1 MRPKFFKS
9 IAISASFLM
18 FVNASAQQTGK
29 SNYDYKDVF
38 KEPFYTTNGTEFRS
52 ASGQPGPKYWQQ
64 AVNYNLNITLDD
76 TQNKFTGSAEV
87 SYTNNSPDALKFIWF
102 QLDQNLFKKDSRGS
116 SMIPTTNSRY
126 GSSSSTFDGGYT
138 IKSVKVDGKDAKY
151 TINDA
156 QMQVDFPKE
165 LKANGGNAKITIEY
179 SFVSPENGADR
190 MGVLQTKN
198 GKIFTIAQ
206 WYPRVAVYDD
216 LRGWNTI
223 PYLGPSEFYLEYGNF
238 DVSITAPNNLYVVG
252 SGELLNQ
259 KDVYT
264 AEQIKKWNEAANSEK
279 TVTIRSAAEAN
290 TATKSTGTKTWKFK
304 MNQSRDFA
312 FAASSAFILDAARI
326 NLPSGKKSLA
336 ISAYPVESDGQD
348 AWSRSTEYTK
358 ASIEHYSKQW
368 FEFPYPAAVNVAG
381 ITNGM
386 EYPGIVFC
394 EYTAKGS
401 SLWGVTDHE
410 FGHTWFPMIVG
421 SNERKHGWM
430 DEGFNTF
437 INDLSTQAFNKG
449 EYYKNPSIRNM
460 TNFLFNE
467 RLEPV
472 DTAPDNMREASI
484 GALLY
489 YKPGAALK
497 VLRDNVLGAER
508 FDKAFREYI
517 DRWAFKH
524 PAPDDFYR
532 TMENVAGEDLG
543 WFWRS
548 WIQNNWKL
556 DQAITNVKYVNN
568 DATQGAMISISNLE
582 KMAMPV
588 TMEVKYKDGT
598 TQAVNLPVDVWRRN
612 TEWTFKAPTTKEI
625 TSVSLDPKG
634 NLPDVNL
641 SNNVFKMDAAKAS
654 EKINISDYTG
664 TFSSKQAPVKF
675 VLSAD
680 GGNLMAKLGDQPAFP
695 LSYNGDNV
703 FVFEMAEISFKFAK
717 DKKSFDITQAGHTL
731 TFTKN

>member
-1 MRPKFFKS
+1 MKIKFLSSS
-9 IAISASFLM
+9 IAIAATFL
-18 FVNASAQQTGK
+18 FSTNVLAQQKG
-29 SNYDYKDVF
+29 NYDYKDVF
-38 KEPFYTTNGTEFRS
+38 KEPFYMYNGNEFRS

-102 QLDQNLFKKDSRGS
+102 QLDQNLFKKESRGS
-116 SMIPTTNSRY
+116 AMIPTTNSRY
-126 GSSSSTFDGGYT
+126 GSSDSTFEGGYT

-151 TINDA
+151 LITDA
-156 QMQVDFPKE
+156 QMQVDLPKE
-165 LKANGGNAKITIEY
+165 LKANGGSTKISIEY
-179 SFVSPENGADR
+179 SFVSPEDGADR

-198 GKIFTIAQ
+198 GKIFTVAQ

-216 LRGWNTI
+216 IKGWNTI

-264 AEQIKKWNEAANSEK
+264 AEQNRKWNEAANSEK
-279 TVTIRSAAEAN
+279 TVSIRTAAEAN

-304 MNQSRDFA
+304 MTKSRDFA

-326 NLPSGKKSLA
+326 DLPSGKKSLA

-358 ASIEHYSKQW
+358 AAIEHYSKQW

-394 EYTAKGS
+394 EYKAKGS

-437 INDLSTQAFNKG
+437 INDISTKNFNKG
-449 EYYKNPSIRNM
+449 EYYKNPSVRTM
-460 TNFLFNE
+460 TGYLFND

-472 DTAPDNMREASI
+472 DTAPDNMREGSI

-497 VLRDNVLGAER
+497 ILRENVLGPER
-508 FDKAFREYI
+508 FDKAFREYV

-524 PAPDDFYR
+524 PVPDDFYR
-532 TMENVAGEDLG
+532 TMENVSGEDLG

-548 WIQNNWKL
+548 WFQNNWKL
-556 DQAITNVKYVNN
+556 DQAVTGVKYVDNSN
-568 DATQGAMISISNLE
+568 FSKGAMITVANLE
-582 KMAMPV
+582 KMALPV
-588 TMEVKYKDGT
+588 NLEVKYKDGT
-598 TQAVNLPVDVWRRN
+598 TQALDLPIDIWRRN

-625 TSVSLDPKG
+625 VSVTADPKG
-634 NLPDVNL
+634 NLPDINL
-641 SNNVFKMDAAKAS
+641 ANNVFKMDGAAPT
-654 EKINISDYTG
+654 EKINVSDFTG
-664 TFSSKQAPVKF
+664 TFSNKQMPIKF
-675 VLSAD
+675 VLTND
-680 GGNLMAKLGDQPAFP
+680 NGTLMAKAGDQQAFP
-695 LSYNGDNV
+695 LTYDGDNV
-703 FVFEMAEISFKFAK
+703 FVFDMADIKLKFTK
-717 DKKSFDITQAGHTL
+717 DKKSFDIVQAGQTF